1 MFTCNHLTILCS
13 DISRMKEFYVAK
25 LGLEV
30 LEDFPKVMAV
40 RAGEVRFSFFVSE
53 EEFAKQ
59 NRVQIILRTSDINK
73 AKEQLLNAGVEPL
86 EDIIEAPNFMKF
98 ITIGDPDGNIVYVG
112 EYLRDPLAP
121 L

>member
-73 AKEQLLNAGVEPL
+73 AKEQLLNAGVERWIFRIDVSCQPKVFV
-86 EDIIEAPNFMKF
+86 A
-98 ITIGDPDGNIVYVG
+98 
-112 EYLRDPLAP
+112 ASHSA
-121 L
+121 